1 MGEATLAEWESK
13 NEIALE
19 RIQELLR
26 VLSKSKMLHVLYALV
41 VGNGGLR
48 FSEIKK
54 SSLTDSTTLTR
65 RLTELEE
72 IGMVTRK
79 ELSATPPTVEYHFT
93 ESYGI
98 LKPILEGLLHYGLEG
113 VTTQS

>member
-1 MGEATLAEWESK
+1 MGDATLNEWETK
-13 NEIALE
+13 NELASK

-26 VLSKSKMLHVLYALV
+26 ILSKSKMLHVIYV
-41 VGNGGLR
+41 FGTIKVGLR

-54 SSLTDSTTLTR
+54 SSLADSTTLSR

-72 IGMVTRK
+72 IGMITRK
-79 ELSATPPTVEYHFT
+79 ELSTTPPAVEYHFT

-98 LKPILEGLLHYGLEG
+98 LKPVLEGLLHYGLEG
-113 VTTQS
+113 VTNNS